1 MKNKPVY
8 ETDTITVTSETGKT
22 LAGGYRLIT
31 LPRAKTGIAMNG
43 YGFGNTERTT
53 NLLLPGMTDETYIC
67 IVNVPSDMQVCTPQ
81 KAKEIVNA
89 IYDKK
94 HVWVIDWRWR
104 VITFIWQ
111 LIPNIVWRRMNI

>member
-1 MKNKPVY
+1 
-8 ETDTITVTSETGKT
+8 
-22 LAGGYRLIT
+22 
-31 LPRAKTGIAMNG
+31 MNG

-89 IYDKK
+89 VGKLKITVQTTEDKTEVTRSLRLNK
-94 HVWVIDWRWR
+94 QW
-104 VITFIWQ
+104 ITPTDYADFHRLMSEWEDSHHTT
-111 LIPNIVWRRMNI
+111 LLLKEKK